1 MLLKHNKK
9 VKKNFGAHPKH
20 SMTKHIKTKRI
31 KSKHIVSY
39 PTTKHNKHKIKN
51 ISIYKIF

>member
-9 VKKNFGAHPKH
+9 VKKKFGAHPKH

-39 PTTKHNKHKIKN
+39 PTTKHNKTK
-51 ISIYKIF
+51 